1 MCVNRTEYLKQ
12 LSSHLKKMTKEEH
25 DEIMADFGEYFS
37 CAAKEGR
44 DEASVCERLGDPRK
58 IAKEYYMQKMIEE
71 ANQKKTFKSMGRAVA
86 ASAGLGIA
94 NFFYAVCVVGVGYI
108 VIASLYI
115 AVCSV
120 GLASA
125 ATIILSLISLG
136 TFSLP
141 GALFCIFAGIA
152 LAALSVLGFI
162 GIMKFAGLFAK
173 GNMRFLNMTR
183 RGIRGGL
190 EDEQN

>member
-1 MCVNRTEYLKQ
+1 MSVNRNEYLKQ
-12 LSSHLKKMTKEEH
+12 LSGHLAKMSKQEH
-25 DEIMADFGEYFS
+25 DEIMADFNEYFD

-58 IAKEYYMQKMIEE
+58 IAKEYYTQKMIEE
-71 ANQKKTFKSMGRAVA
+71 ANQSKTFKSMGRAVA

-115 AVCSV
+115 AVCAA
-120 GLASA
+120 GLGAVA
-125 ATIILSLISLG
+125 AIVLSLISFG
-136 TFSLP
+136 TFSPL
-141 GALFCIFAGIA
+141 AVFLCIFVSIA
-152 LAALSVLGFI
+152 LVSLCVLGFI
-162 GIMKFAGLFAK
+162 GVMKLAGLFAR

-183 RGIRGGL
+183 RGIKGGL
-190 EDEQN
+190 DNEQY

>member
-1 MCVNRTEYLKQ
+1 MNRTEYLKQ

-108 VIASLYI
+108 VIAALYI
-115 AVCSV
+115 AVCSM

-125 ATIILSLISLG
+125 ATIIFSLISLG
-136 TFSLP
+136 AFLP
-141 GALFCIFAGIA
+141 GTLLCIFAGIA

-162 GIMKFAGLFAK
+162 GIMKLAGLFAK

-183 RGIRGGL
+183 RGIKGGL